1 MSSAK
6 ILSSER
12 KIVIYSFTFRELL
25 SQKKPSFVKN
35 GKSTTSHEELELKWR
50 NYVYQ
55 TLHGSDAPRV
65 VDGRVCAFL
74 ISAKQRV
81 EMKSRS
87 RLWQPGIHIP
97 QVVRPWMEDPCL
109 ISLEEDTPGKGHWTS
124 GWRILLW
131 EFSLMWK
138 HPSRTNGPAPT
149 SGGHSSNG

>member
-65 VDGRVCAFL
+65 VNGRVCAFL

-81 EMKSRS
+81 EVPVMTAGDPHSTSSSSMDGRS
-87 RLWQPGIHIP
+87 LFDQ
-97 QVVRPWMEDPCL
+97 
-109 ISLEEDTPGKGHWTS
+109 
-124 GWRILLW
+124 
-131 EFSLMWK
+131 
-138 HPSRTNGPAPT
+138 
-149 SGGHSSNG
+149 SGGGHAWKRTLDLWVTNIIVRIFSYVETP